1 MGNFSDLPADK
12 RRELGSRGGKN
23 AQASGKAH
31 KFTPEEASEAGRKSG
46 RARKRAAR
54 KPPRD

>member
-23 AQASGKAH
+23 AQASGNAH
-31 KFTPEEASEAGRKSG
+31 KFTPEEARAAGRKSG
-46 RARKRAAR
+46 RVRKRTRKRAAR
-54 KPPRD
+54 E